1 MNGMNDKDQPVDWE
15 KRCRQLEDEVA
26 QLRLNMR
33 LWPVNGGETVRVPE
47 SMQPLF
53 DEAQK
58 TVASYFASFQTDPT
72 RATIKI
78 NDQRY
83 VLMRASSLSVDFL
96 KTVKNLYA
104 DYGEDEALAIGRS
117 FLFDIAH
124 VLGIEDAKK
133 FHETMGVTDPI
144 ARLSTGPVHFAYAGW
159 AFVDIFDESTPS
171 PDENFFIKYGHPF
184 SFEADAFLEAG
195 EVSNCPVCIMNAG
208 YSSGWCE
215 QSFGIDLTAVEITCK
230 AAGDE
235 QCTFIMAPP
244 HRIEK
249 YLHEHMPE
257 HRLLHPAAHRIP
269 TFFERKRVEQELQAA
284 RRKAEESD
292 RMKSQFLTNIS
303 HELRTPMNALIGMT
317 ELVLDSPLESIQR
330 DNLNTVLESSELL
343 MGIIDQILDFSKI
356 GSGTIGL
363 QNKSFLLRGCL
374 TETLRS
380 LEVTAEQKNLAL
392 RYSVADNVPEK
403 LRGDSL
409 RMQQILVNLIGNA
422 IKFTS
427 KGYVSVSVTAKPT
440 ATGQTELQFSVQDSG
455 VGIPEEKQE
464 EIFEPFTQV
473 DMSSTRSH
481 AGTGLGLAISAS
493 LVEMLGGRI
502 WVENNPSE
510 AGSLFQFTAI
520 FNHDKPSDYP
530 DLIGQEV
537 VIASPNPQHLR
548 VLESA
553 LTKEDMRVITAES
566 ANDAL
571 QLLAA
576 GFHRKLRPMLITCL
590 PDNIVLVEL
599 VRGKP
604 ETRNA
609 PVVTINTNLD
619 EADRAR
625 LDQMNACCLSH
636 AFKQSELM
644 DALMSVHTRGTIP
657 APEAS
662 SSDDKTP
669 SVVALEKATGIRV
682 LLVED
687 GVANQKF
694 AVSMLSR
701 WGHTVTVV
709 NNGQEALDTLATN
722 PHGFDLVLMD
732 VLMPVMDGLQ
742 CASEIRLREQE
753 TGDRITI
760 VAITAQAMPGDREK
774 CMAAGMDHYLTKP
787 IRRRELQE
795 LIERLSS

>member
-1 MNGMNDKDQPVDWE
+1 MKDMNDKDQPVDWE
-15 KRCRQLEDEVA
+15 KRCRQLEEEVA
-26 QLRLNMR
+26 QLRLNMQ

-159 AFVDIFDESTPS
+159 AFVDIFDESSPS
-171 PDENFFIKYGHPF
+171 ADENFFIKYGHPF

-215 QSFGIDLTAVEITCK
+215 QSFGIDLTAVEVTCK

-244 HRIEK
+244 HRIET
-249 YLHEHMPE
+249 YLHEHMPQ
-257 HRLLHPAAHRIP
+257 HRLLHPVAHRIP

-317 ELVLDSPLESIQR
+317 ELVLDSPLESKQR

-363 QNKSFLLRGCL
+363 QNKPFSLRGCL

-392 RYSVADNVPEK
+392 RFAVDDNVPEK
-403 LRGDSL
+403 LRGDPL
-409 RMQQILVNLIGNA
+409 RLQQILVNLIGNA

-427 KGYVSVSVTAKPT
+427 QGYVSVSVTAKPT
-440 ATGQTELQFSVQDSG
+440 TTGQTELQFSVKDSG
-455 VGIPEEKQE
+455 VGIPNDKQAL
-464 EIFEPFTQV
+464 IFEPFTQV

-481 AGTGLGLAISAS
+481 VGTGLGLAISAS
-493 LVEMLGGRI
+493 LVEMLGGHI
-502 WVENNPSE
+502 WVENNPDE

-520 FNHDKPSDYP
+520 FDHDTPSDYP
-530 DLIGQEV
+530 DLVGQEV
-537 VIASPNPQHLR
+537 VIASPNPQHLQ

-553 LTKEDMRVITAES
+553 LIKEDMRVTTAES

-609 PVVTINTNLD
+609 PVVTINTNLV
-619 EADRAR
+619 EADRVR
-625 LDQMNACCLSH
+625 LDQMNAFCLSH

-644 DALMSVHTRGTIP
+644 DALMSVHTRGAMP
-657 APEAS
+657 PPEAS
-662 SSDDKTP
+662 SSDVKSP
-669 SVVALEKATGIRV
+669 SAAALEKASGIRV

-709 NNGQEALDTLATN
+709 NNGQEALNTLATN

-732 VLMPVMDGLQ
+732 VLMPVMDGLE
-742 CASEIRLREQE
+742 CASEIRRREQA
-753 TGDRITI
+753 TGDHITI

>member
-1 MNGMNDKDQPVDWE
+1 MNDKDQPVDWE
-15 KRCRQLEDEVA
+15 KRCRQLEEEVA

-33 LWPVNGGETVRVPE
+33 LWPVDGGETVRVPK

-53 DEAQK
+53 DEAQQ
-58 TVASYFASFQTDPT
+58 TVASYFANFHTDPT

-104 DYGEDEALAIGRS
+104 DYGEEEALAIGRS

-171 PDENFFIKYGHPF
+171 PDENFFIKYSHPF
-184 SFEADAFLEAG
+184 SFEADAFMEAG
-195 EVSNCPVCIMNAG
+195 EVSACPVCIMNAG

-244 HRIEK
+244 HRIRQH
-249 YLHEHMPE
+249 LDEHMPE
-257 HRLLHPAAHRIP
+257 HRLIHPVAHRIP
-269 TFFERKRVEQELQAA
+269 TFFERKRVEQELKAA
-284 RRKAEESD
+284 RCKAEESD
-292 RMKSQFLTNIS
+292 RLKSQFLTNIS

-317 ELVLDSPLESIQR
+317 ELVLDSPLESNQR
-330 DNLNTVLESSELL
+330 DNLNTVLESGELL

-363 QNKSFLLRGCL
+363 ESKPFLLRDCL
-374 TETLRS
+374 SETLRS
-380 LEVTAEQKNLAL
+380 LEVTADQKNLPL
-392 RYSVADNVPEK
+392 RYSVAANVPEK

-409 RMQQILVNLIGNA
+409 RLQQILVNLVGNA
-422 IKFTS
+422 IKFTTQ
-427 KGYVSVSVTAKPT
+427 GDVSVSVAAKP
-440 ATGQTELQFSVQDSG
+440 AAAGQVELQFSVKDSG
-455 VGIPEEKQE
+455 IGIPVEKQE
-464 EIFEPFTQV
+464 LVFEPFTQV
-473 DMSSTRSH
+473 DMSSTRRHS
-481 AGTGLGLAISAS
+481 GTGLGLAISAS

-502 WVENNPSE
+502 WVENNPDG
-510 AGSLFQFTAI
+510 AGSLFQFTAV
-520 FNHDKPSDYP
+520 FDQDTPSDYP
-530 DLIGQEV
+530 ELVGQEV
-537 VIASPNPQHLR
+537 VIASRNPQHLQ
-548 VLESA
+548 VLKSA
-553 LTKEDMRVITAES
+553 LGKEDMRVITAES

-571 QLLAA
+571 HLLAD
-576 GFHRKLRPMLITCL
+576 GFHRKLRPILVSCL

-599 VRGKP
+599 ARGKP

-609 PVVTINTNLD
+609 PVVTINASLD
-619 EADRAR
+619 AADRQR
-625 LDQMNACCLSH
+625 LDRMNAFSLNH

-644 DALMSVHTRGTIP
+644 DALMSAHQQGASVARETASPGVESPRTTR
-657 APEAS
+657 PEQ
-662 SSDDKTP
+662 
-669 SVVALEKATGIRV
+669 ATGIRV

-701 WGHTVTVV
+701 WGHIVTVV
-709 NNGQEALDTLATN
+709 NNGQEALNALETN
-722 PHGFDLVLMD
+722 PHSFELVLMD

-742 CASEIRLREQE
+742 CAAEIRRREQE
-753 TGDRITI
+753 TGDHITI

-774 CMAAGMDHYLTKP
+774 CLAAGMDHYLAKP

-795 LIERLSS
+795 LIERLNP